1 MNIREFKQMLHD
13 RCEQEGGAVKLA
25 AKLGLKSH
33 SHISAVKRGDA
44 KPGRKLLKA
53 MGLRKSLSANKTPVM
68 KFEDITN

>member
-1 MNIREFKQMLHD
+1 MLHD

-53 MGLRKSLSANKTPVM
+53 LGKRKAYSEKKTTVM